1 MNDYTEDR
9 LAQATLADYLQD
21 ELGWESVFAF
31 NTETYGPEGTLGRK
45 SDREVVLTR
54 HLGEALIR
62 LNPGLPDEAYT
73 YALRQITDTLAFQS
87 TVQTN
92 NEKYK
97 MIRDGVVASY
107 KKNGEIKK
115 TRLKIFD
122 YATPENNNFLCVRCG

>member
-1 MNDYTEDR
+1 MNDYTEDQ
-9 LAQATLADYLQD
+9 LAQATLAEYLQD
-21 ELGWESVFAF
+21 ELGWQSVFAF
-31 NTETYGPEGTLGRK
+31 NTETFGPEGTLGRK

-92 NEKYK
+92 SEKYEL
-97 MIRDGVVASY
+97 IRV
-107 KKNGEIKK
+107 
-115 TRLKIFD
+115 
-122 YATPENNNFLCVRCG
+122 FLISPFFL